1 MFSRL
6 SPFAKHPQS
15 LVPSTPSLSSR
26 PTSPLDVPE
35 LLHHIFSFLNQRALR
50 NVLLVCRK
58 WLYLN
63 QHRHRREV
71 IWDIRWE
78 HSSSFKTLNRL
89 AGAERLV
96 LNQMEPSS
104 NIADL
109 RSILHG
115 IQAAKG
121 YNPFVLLGIAV
132 GTLVKTV
139 TRSHPIKGFG
149 HPLRE
154 LVFSSRDFKVEWINS
169 LAFPETLTSLKM
181 DKFWKF
187 HVDITRILVVCPLL
201 ESLELYS
208 SYNVTVQ
215 GPYTDQ
221 GKDALPARLPLRSL
235 VLTNLNAPQS
245 WLEDL
250 LTLTPNLD
258 TLKLIEHKKQ
268 YVDHTDRITDIW
280 DWDRFRTHLQ
290 SLSLPRKQLFY
301 AEHWHHVYDL
311 VPLEAD
317 LTICPKTQDRTFLYY
332 GLTPTVLTFFKEQP
346 VFLTSLEI
354 LQPKYTCCVYDGWN
368 LYDKLPYTSRPL
380 HRLLC
385 ESPNLR
391 HLKTLKMHY
400 MTDFMDVHRRIPI
413 YPVLSST
420 DQGQEGWL
428 EDVQEAP
435 PPNNV
440 PGIWICRGLETLH
453 LELHVHDQAIEKGKH
468 HSRILYGY
476 IATVCPQLIDLRIRF
491 PHFCA
496 STGMIS
502 WLSKYEPYVLEGGL
516 CLLSKLRHLERLW
529 VWHEIFV
536 CENPS
541 ELNWLAKFGRTEEHR
556 ARRREIVDGWGSR
569 LREEAMLEADRFEK
583 CAGIAGEI
591 LGARAYDE
599 EVVTGLE
606 NLGLLQDVVNTV
618 AEMDAD
624 EYKIL
629 PELFKVACGVHHER
643 NPEKE
648 ITALFYSPPVGL
660 TAKLLSWVSTS

>member
-1 MFSRL
+1 MSLFKAHTPTKAKML
-6 SPFAKHPQS
+6 SQ
-15 LVPSTPSLSSR
+15 L
-26 PTSPLDVPE
+26 
-35 LLHHIFSFLNQRALR
+35 
-50 NVLLVCRK
+50 
-58 WLYLN
+58 
-63 QHRHRREV
+63 
-71 IWDIRWE
+71 
-78 HSSSFKTLNRL
+78 
-89 AGAERLV
+89 
-96 LNQMEPSS
+96 
-104 NIADL
+104 
-109 RSILHG
+109 
-115 IQAAKG
+115 
-121 YNPFVLLGIAV
+121 
-132 GTLVKTV
+132 
-139 TRSHPIKGFG
+139 
-149 HPLRE
+149 
-154 LVFSSRDFKVEWINS
+154 
-169 LAFPETLTSLKM
+169 
-181 DKFWKF
+181 
-187 HVDITRILVVCPLL
+187 
-201 ESLELYS
+201 
-208 SYNVTVQ
+208 
-215 GPYTDQ
+215 
-221 GKDALPARLPLRSL
+221 
-235 VLTNLNAPQS
+235 S

-250 LTLTPNLD
+250 LTLTPDLE
-258 TLKLIEHKKQ
+258 TLKLIGHEKYIYHAN
-268 YVDHTDRITDIW
+268 HTMEYW

-301 AEHWHHVYDL
+301 GEHWHHGLDL

-317 LTICPKTQDRTFLYY
+317 LTICPNTQHRTFFYY
-332 GLTPTVLTFFKEQP
+332 SLTPTVLTFLKEQP

-354 LQPKYTCCVYDGWN
+354 LQPKYISCVYDGWN
-368 LYDKLPYTSRPL
+368 LHNKLRYTARPL

-385 ESPNLR
+385 ECPNLR

-428 EDVQEAP
+428 EDVQDAP
-435 PPNNV
+435 HPNNV

-476 IATVCPQLIDLRIRF
+476 IATVCPQLIHLRIRF
-491 PHFCA
+491 PHFCE
-496 STGMIS
+496 SPSIKG
-502 WLSKYEPYVLEGGL
+502 WPSKYEPYVLEGGL
-516 CLLSKLRHLERLW
+516 CLLSKLQHLERLW
-529 VWHEIFV
+529 ISHGIFF

-591 LGARAYDE
+591 LGSRAYDE

-629 PELFKVACGVHHER
+629 PELFKIACGDHHER
-643 NPEKE
+643 NPENE
-648 ITALFYSPPVGL
+648 IKALFYSPPVGL
-660 TAKLLSWVSTS
+660 TAKLLSCVSTSS